1 MDGGLQNV
9 VEGSYIRGT
18 DALGKNALPNVGA
31 GVYPFSGRGNT
42 IGGTAAGAPT

>member
-9 VEGSYIRGT
+9 VEGNYIGT

-31 GVYPFSGRGNT
+31 GVYLFSGRGNT
-42 IGGTAAGAPT
+42 IGGTAAGAAT